1 MLQTTITCFQFCIFR
16 GSVRT
21 VKGDYATILTFLL
34 LLVLLELYPLV
45 ALFTEPDLASKLL
58 QHRMTI
64 WLLALMWHG
73 LAVLMIFALLKLKN
87 MVSLFRGTLAAYFG
101 VFVLFQLMG
110 VLLQFIGLETL
121 PSGIRTLLLLV
132 WFSWSC
138 CVFGYVFG
146 SALSIKFYL
155 GVIVALLVNVVSY
168 VLAFVVIGSI
178 VSKELLEIFLQHV
191 RS

>member
-1 MLQTTITCFQFCIFR
+1 
-16 GSVRT
+16 
-21 VKGDYATILTFLL
+21 
-34 LLVLLELYPLV
+34 
-45 ALFTEPDLASKLL
+45 
-58 QHRMTI
+58 
-64 WLLALMWHG
+64 
-73 LAVLMIFALLKLKN
+73 